1 MGTNLVIS
9 ARRLSTPSS
18 ARPTRFASS
27 KKSSTLFRKILPST
41 GGGFRPPSLE
51 SPFNS
56 WEYSINT
63 TPLVNTTSEPLS
75 VLSLLPPEQQKAT
88 ILMANK
94 QIVQVGHIETAGC
107 VDKNSTL
114 KDNKQQADCGVDLH
128 AELYR
133 IKVWESAFCAD
144 FSTFTFLGKS

>member
-1 MGTNLVIS
+1 M
-9 ARRLSTPSS
+9 
-18 ARPTRFASS
+18 
-27 KKSSTLFRKILPST
+27 
-41 GGGFRPPSLE
+41 
-51 SPFNS
+51 
-56 WEYSINT
+56 
-63 TPLVNTTSEPLS
+63 
-75 VLSLLPPEQQKAT
+75 LPPEQQKAT

-114 KDNKQQADCGVDLH
+114 QDNKQQADCGVDLH

-144 FSTFTFLGKS
+144 FSTFTFLGKG